1 MESTTGW
8 FLKESF
14 SYSELFNNFD
24 CGNILALKYTHA
36 QKKKKKCKHIPI
48 CLLSFADA
56 KNLKSFLLTQKKY
69 GITIQS

>member
-1 MESTTGW
+1 MESTIGW

-36 QKKKKKCKHIPI
+36 QKKKKKNASIFQFVYYP
-48 CLLSFADA
+48 LQM
-56 KNLKSFLLTQKKY
+56 LKTLKVFF
-69 GITIQS
+69 